1 MNTILL
7 ILFLLLAA
15 AAVALS
21 LKTRKPVT
29 SDSLSLPPQN
39 FDGLFAEQQAEELR
53 LLAQAEA
60 KLRAEEECGRL
71 VARAAEGDETALD
84 EAHERGDAEN
94 YGEVLQTLVA
104 RADGDP
110 ELLRSIAEY
119 IVDSRKLRSTGEF
132 AATMIEQWRGSLDQR
147 SLVDLL
153 QLAALS
159 DDVTVFKRAVR
170 IAQERFNEGRIP
182 RITATDFLAAVE
194 SAYWLFATEVRYSGS
209 GFTLKQL
216 IAEVRRELAAAPRRS
231 A

>member
-21 LKTRKPVT
+21 LKTRKPIT
-29 SDSLSLPPQN
+29 SDGPSLPPQN
-39 FDGLFAEQQAEELR
+39 FNGLFAAQQAEELK
-53 LLAQAEA
+53 LIAQAEA
-60 KLRAEEECGRL
+60 KLRAEEERDRL
-71 VARAAEGDETALD
+71 VARATEGDEATLD

-94 YGEVLQTLVA
+94 YGEVLRTLVA

-132 AATMIEQWRGSLDQR
+132 AATMIEQWAKSLDQR
-147 SLVDLL
+147 SLVDML

-159 DDVTVFKRAVR
+159 DDVGVFKRTVR
-170 IAQERFNEGRIP
+170 IALERFNEGRIP
-182 RITATDFLAAVE
+182 RLTATDFLSTVE
-194 SAYWLFATEVRYSGS
+194 SAYWLFTTEVRYSGS

>member
-1 MNTILL
+1 
-7 ILFLLLAA
+7 
-15 AAVALS
+15 
-21 LKTRKPVT
+21 
-29 SDSLSLPPQN
+29 
-39 FDGLFAEQQAEELR
+39 LFAAQQAEELK
-53 LLAQAEA
+53 LIAQAEA
-60 KLRAEEECGRL
+60 KLRAEEERDRL
-71 VARAAEGDETALD
+71 VARATEGDEATLD

-94 YGEVLQTLVA
+94 YGEVLRTLVA

-132 AATMIEQWRGSLDQR
+132 AATMIEQWAKSLDQR
-147 SLVDLL
+147 SLVDML

-159 DDVTVFKRAVR
+159 DDVGVFKRTVR
-170 IAQERFNEGRIP
+170 IALERFNEGRIP
-182 RITATDFLAAVE
+182 RLTATDFLSTVE
-194 SAYWLFATEVRYSGS
+194 SAYWLFTTEVRYSGS

>member
-1 MNTILL
+1 MSMILS
-7 ILFLLLAA
+7 ILDLLLEVAD
-15 AAVALS
+15 VALS

-29 SDSLSLPPQN
+29 SASPSLPPQN
-39 FDGLFAEQQAEELR
+39 FDGLFAEQQAEELK

-60 KLRAEEECGRL
+60 KLRAEEERERL

-84 EAHERGDAEN
+84 EAHERGDAKS
-94 YGEVLQTLVA
+94 YAAVLQTLVA
-104 RADGDP
+104 QADGDP
-110 ELLRSIAEY
+110 ELLHSIAEY
-119 IVDSRKLRSTGEF
+119 IIGSRKLRSTGEF
-132 AATMIEQWRGSLDQR
+132 AATMIEQWSKSLDGR
-147 SLVDLL
+147 SLVDML

-159 DDVTVFKRAVR
+159 DDVAVFRRAVR
-170 IAQERFNEGRIP
+170 IALERFSEGLIP

-194 SAYWLFATEVRYSGS
+194 SAYWLFTTEVRHSGS

>member
-15 AAVALS
+15 AAVILS
-21 LKTRKPVT
+21 LKTRKPIA
-29 SDSLSLPPQN
+29 SDSLSLPLQN
-39 FDGLFAEQQAEELR
+39 FNGLFAEQQAEELR

-60 KLRAEEECGRL
+60 KLCAEEERERL
-71 VARAAEGDETALD
+71 IARAAEGDETTLD

-104 RADGDP
+104 QADGDP
-110 ELLRSIAEY
+110 ELLRFIAEY
-119 IVDSRKLRSTGEF
+119 IVDSRKLRTTSEF
-132 AATMIEQWRGSLDQR
+132 AATMIEQWSKSLGQR
-147 SLVDLL
+147 SLVDML

-159 DDVTVFKRAVR
+159 NDVAVFKRAVR
-170 IAQERFNEGRIP
+170 IALERFSDGHIP
-182 RITATDFLAAVE
+182 RITAADFLATIE
-194 SAYWLFATEVRYSGS
+194 SAYWLFTTEVRHSGS